1 MRKRFLLAVFS
12 LIALF
17 LSTFIPNKTLAACP
31 NRTAIPI
38 DTQVNAGRVT
48 ITLRWDLLSDQEFA
62 DSWSDRPALFATI
75 FNPDGQRVDAAT
87 TNIVVPTFPEAI
99 SFQASGFTPGIIYRI
114 HITDPDNL
122 DANPPKSGSCTFE
135 KNNNPKPE
143 FSVTTADAPPLAE
156 GDDCEANPVGC
167 PNGTYCSH
175 PKFDVSRNKIC
186 IKPPTSGEAC
196 IPEGQRNDEL
206 GLKCVN
212 TVCKEKDDKFICTE
226 NVVLKTPCGTKQDG
240 SEGYDNGQCG
250 TVFSGLGVD
259 LPTDPLE
266 LIPQILKVILGISG
280 GIVVFLIIRS
290 GYKLMFSQGNPEK
303 VQEAKDELTS
313 AIVGLLFIIFSFVLL
328 QFITNDLLKLE
339 ILKKGEG
346 LKTP

>member
-48 ITLRWDLLSDQEFA
+48 ITLRWDLLSDQNFA

-75 FNPDGQRVDAAT
+75 FNPDGQRVYITD
-87 TNIVVPTFPEAI
+87 IVVPTIPEAI

-114 HITDPDNL
+114 HITDPDNI
-122 DANPPKSGSCTFE
+122 DANPPSSGPCTFE
-135 KNNNPKPE
+135 KNKDPKPE
-143 FSVTTADAPPLAE
+143 FSVTTSDAPPLAE

-175 PKFDVSRNKIC
+175 PKFDITRHKIC
-186 IKPPTSGEAC
+186 IKPPTSGQAC
-196 IPEGQRNDEL
+196 IPEAQRNDEL

-212 TVCKEKDDKFICTE
+212 TVCKEKDDKFICAE
-226 NVVLKTPCGTKQDG
+226 NVVLKTPCGTTQNG

-250 TVFSGLGVD
+250 TVFSGLGVS
-259 LPTDPLE
+259 LSTDPLK
-266 LIPQILKVILGISG
+266 LIPQIIEVILAIAGA
-280 GIVVFLIIRS
+280 IVIILIIRA

-328 QFITNDLLKLE
+328 QFITNDLLKIQDLPKGSA
-339 ILKKGEG
+339 LK
-346 LKTP
+346 